1 MTAIELTPILNVSD
15 FDASVTWF
23 EKVGFTPGFRWSD
36 TDDAPATFGAV
47 LWGNIEIFLCVD
59 AQGGRGDNGA
69 WMSIFVDDVD
79 AVTTAVHAPVST
91 PCSRP
96 RTSRG
101 VCASSASG
109 IPTAMSSG
117 SAPARA
123 NELRSGRPPLQER
136 ERVAVGILEERHPLF
151 RTGRPELAR
160 VVAVY
165 EMR

>member
-79 AVTTAVHAPVST
+79 AVYDRCARAGLDTLQP
-91 PCSRP
+91 PEDKP
-96 RTSRG
+96 W